1 MFEAVKP
8 NSDKSFTRTASV
20 YYLHQI
26 IILVCT
32 EQISRPSP
40 KILGTFA
47 SSAQKLGPFTTE
59 YNSANHGFCAGTTHQ
74 CLPGLND

>member
-8 NSDKSFTRTASV
+8 NSDKSFARTASV

-47 SSAQKLGPFTTE
+47 SSAQKRGPFTTE
-59 YNSANHGFCAGTTHQ
+59 YSSANRGYVSGRRNTVCPVA
-74 CLPGLND
+74 